1 MARQPALVVALLG
14 AESTGKTT
22 LARALAEALSRETGE
37 DATWV
42 PESLRDWCEA
52 AGRTPRA
59 DEQLAIAQA
68 QHARIEQAAATH
80 AIVVCDT
87 TSLMTAVYSRLLF
100 GDRSLEAWAVQAHA
114 RASLTLLT
122 ALDLPWVADGLQRD
136 GPHVQEP
143 VDEALRA
150 LLQGHA
156 LPWVRVAGQGPARL
170 AAALAAVRPLLSS
183 AATSPAGGRP
193 PA

>member
-22 LARALAEALSRETGE
+22 LAQALAQALARETGK
-37 DATWV
+37 ATAWV
-42 PESLRDWCEA
+42 PEALRQWCEA

-59 DEQLAIAQA
+59 DEQPAIAQA
-68 QHARIEQAAATH
+68 QHASIEQAAAAH

-87 TSLMTAVYSRLLF
+87 TPLMTAVYSRLVF

-122 ALDLPWVADGLQRD
+122 ALDLPWVSDGLQRD
-136 GPHVQEP
+136 GPHVQAP
-143 VDEALRA
+143 VDEALQA
-150 LLQGHA
+150 LLQAHA

-170 AAALAAVRPLLSS
+170 QAALAAVRPLLS
-183 AATSPAGGRP
+183 
-193 PA
+193 